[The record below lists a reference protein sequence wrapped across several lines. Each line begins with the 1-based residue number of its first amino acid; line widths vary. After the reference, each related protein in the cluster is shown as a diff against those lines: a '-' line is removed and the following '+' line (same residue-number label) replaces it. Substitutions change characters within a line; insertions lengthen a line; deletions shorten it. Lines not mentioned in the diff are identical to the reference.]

1 MIRHIL
7 FDLDN
12 TLYAP
17 QVGLMDELDRRIIH
31 YFARKMGLRLPRAEQ
46 LQAEYCWQY
55 GSCTE
60 GILRDT
66 DLDLGRFLADVHDI
80 PVERYLKPNPALDAL
95 LHQLPAEKW
104 VFTNAP
110 VEYADRVLRILGVA
124 GHFQDIFDIRF
135 MDFVGKPEPTSYQ
148 RVLDAIGAR
157 GEECVMIEDSAA
169 NLAPA
174 HELGMTTV
182 LVASNG
188 RASAPWADVLLL
200 DLAALSVALQMEGDP
215 A

>member
-17 QVGLMDELDRRIIH
+17 QAGLMDELDRRIIH

-60 GILRDT
+60 GVLRDT
-66 DLDLGRFLADVHDI
+66 DLDLDRFLSDVHDI

-95 LHQLPAEKW
+95 LHQLPPEKW

-110 VEYADRVLRILGVA
+110 VEYAGRVLDTLGVA
-124 GHFQDIFDIRF
+124 SHFQGVFDIRF
-135 MDFVGKPEPTSYQ
+135 MDFVGKPEPASYQ
-148 RVLDAIGAR
+148 RVLEAIGTR
-157 GEECVMIEDSAA
+157 GEECVMVEDSVA

-188 RASAPWADVLLL
+188 QASAPWVDVTLL
-200 DLAALSVALQMEGDP
+200 DLTALPVALQLEEDQ
-215 A
+215 

>member
-17 QVGLMDELDRRIIH
+17 QAGLMEELDRRIIH
-31 YFARKMGLRLPRAEQ
+31 YFARKMGLRLPKAEQ

-60 GILRDT
+60 GVLRNT

-95 LHQLPAEKW
+95 LHQLPPEKW

-110 VEYADRVLRILGVA
+110 VEYAGRVLDTLGVA
-124 GHFQDIFDIRF
+124 GHFQDVFDIRF
-135 MDFVGKPEPTSYQ
+135 MGFVGKPEATSYR

-169 NLAPA
+169 NLVPA
-174 HELGMTTV
+174 SELGMTTV
-182 LVASNG
+182 LVTSNG
-188 RASAPWADVLLL
+188 RTPAPWVNVTLL
-200 DLAALSVALQMEGDP
+200 DLAALPVALQLEEDQ
-215 A
+215 